1 MHVELATIV
10 SVGQRALALALLG
23 SVLPA
28 TLACVRRRRGAH
40 AGGRWP
46 RASKLLVTRRSRAFG
61 ARPPPHTQT
70 RHATHT
76 LSQTRRTHSN
86 ASALDSQVRA
96 RAARVGLAVRRR
108 VRRRREPRSDEVSDR
123 PVFLLRSLIELSRER
138 ATEAGRAA
146 RTPRMCAC
154 RLLARDERGVNAA
167 ATAVTASRL
176 RSPAIALSVFHA
188 RGALNRPIGQLLLAA
203 ATLNEL
209 IGVTLLAAVDAL
221 VERSP
226 WHTGTSHVT
235 SHRIVSPAR
244 PHRARRRLR

>member
-23 SVLPA
+23 SMLPA
-28 TLACVRRRRGAH
+28 TLACVRHRRGAH

-46 RASKLLVTRRSRAFG
+46 RASKLFVTRRSRAFG
-61 ARPPPHTQT
+61 ARPLPHTQT

-76 LSQTRRTHSN
+76 LSQTRRTKLN

-123 PVFLLRSLIELSRER
+123 QVLLRSRIELSRER

-146 RTPRMCAC
+146 RTLRMCAC
-154 RLLARDERGVNAA
+154 RLLARDERGVSAA
-167 ATAVTASRL
+167 VAAVTTRGRRGCEAL
-176 RSPAIALSVFHA
+176 RSRSRSSTRAA
-188 RGALNRPIGQLLLAA
+188 RSIG
-203 ATLNEL
+203 
-209 IGVTLLAAVDAL
+209 
-221 VERSP
+221 RSA
-226 WHTGTSHVT
+226 SCC
-235 SHRIVSPAR
+235 S
-244 PHRARRRLR
+244 RRRR

>member
-10 SVGQRALALALLG
+10 SVGQRAIALALLG
-23 SVLPA
+23 SMLPA

-76 LSQTRRTHSN
+76 LFQTRRAQFN
-86 ASALDSQVRA
+86 ASVLESQVRA
-96 RAARVGLAVRRR
+96 RTARVGLAVRRR

-123 PVFLLRSLIELSRER
+123 QVLLRSRIELSRER

-146 RTPRMCAC
+146 RTLIMCAC
-154 RLLARDERGVNAA
+154 RLLARDERGVSAA
-167 ATAVTASRL
+167 VAAVTT
-176 RSPAIALSVFHA
+176 
-188 RGALNRPIGQLLLAA
+188 RG
-203 ATLNEL
+203 
-209 IGVTLLAAVDAL
+209 
-221 VERSP
+221 
-226 WHTGTSHVT
+226 
-235 SHRIVSPAR
+235 
-244 PHRARRRLR
+244 RRGC